1 MLSAAFRLAC
11 VALGVVAVVAA
22 LGCAS
27 SHSAGTFE
35 TKVVQVTVRDF
46 HISAPQR
53 LKAGTVQLSVH
64 NKGPDAHELIL
75 VRANGP
81 LPLRADGTTVD
92 EDAVEQSTAGA
103 LEPEKPN
110 SVSFL
115 TVHLTPGH
123 YEFIC
128 NMAGHYLGGM
138 RSELIVR

>member
-11 VALGVVAVVAA
+11 VAVSGVVVVAA
-22 LGCAS
+22 MGCAS
-27 SHSAGTFE
+27 SHSTATSGTR
-35 TKVVQVTVRDF
+35 VAQVTVRDF
-46 HISAPQR
+46 HISAPKH
-53 LKAGTVQLSVH
+53 LKAGTVQLTIH

-75 VRANGP
+75 IRASGP
-81 LPLRADGTTVD
+81 LPLRSDGTTVD
-92 EDAVEQSTAGA
+92 EDAVEPATAGA
-103 LEPEKPN
+103 LEPEQPN

-138 RSELIVR
+138 RSELIVE

>member
-11 VALGVVAVVAA
+11 VALSGVVVVAA
-22 LGCAS
+22 MGCAS
-27 SHSAGTFE
+27 SRSAATPGAR
-35 TKVVQVTVRDF
+35 VAQVTVRDF
-46 HISAPQR
+46 HISAPKR
-53 LKAGTVQLSVH
+53 LKAGTVRLSIH

-75 VRANGP
+75 IRANGP

-92 EDAVEQSTAGA
+92 EDAVEPATAGA
-103 LEPEKPN
+103 LEPEQPN

-138 RSELIVR
+138 RSELIVE

>member
-11 VALGVVAVVAA
+11 AALGGVSVVAA
-22 LGCAS
+22 VGCAS
-27 SHSAGTFE
+27 SHSAGTSGA
-35 TKVVQVTVRDF
+35 KAVQVTVRDF
-46 HISAPQR
+46 RISAPKH

-75 VRANGP
+75 IRANGP
-81 LPLRADGTTVD
+81 LPMRSDGTTVD
-92 EDAVEQSTAGA
+92 EDAVEPSTAGA
-103 LEPEKPN
+103 LEPEEPN

-138 RSELIVR
+138 RSELIVE

>member
-1 MLSAAFRLAC
+1 MLFAAFRLAC
-11 VALGVVAVVAA
+11 VALSGVVVAA
-22 LGCAS
+22 AMGCAS
-27 SHSAGTFE
+27 SDSASTSGAR
-35 TKVVQVTVRDF
+35 VAQVTVRDF
-46 HISAPQR
+46 HISAPKH
-53 LKAGTVQLSVH
+53 LKAGTVRLSIH

-75 VRANGP
+75 IRANGP

-92 EDAVEQSTAGA
+92 EDAVEPATAGA
-103 LEPEKPN
+103 LEPEQPN

-138 RSELIVR
+138 RSELIVE